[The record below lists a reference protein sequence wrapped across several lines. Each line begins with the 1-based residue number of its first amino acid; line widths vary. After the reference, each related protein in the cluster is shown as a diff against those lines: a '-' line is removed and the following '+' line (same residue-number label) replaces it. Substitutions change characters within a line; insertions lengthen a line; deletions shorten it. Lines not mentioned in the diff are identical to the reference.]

1 MGKVD
6 QKNFKM
12 LAKCFYGFEEILS
25 EELLGLGAQK
35 IQIGRRNV
43 SFFGDKGFM
52 YKANL
57 SLRTALKILKP
68 ISEFHFSDINSF
80 YDNIYKIRWESLLG
94 VDSTFIINSSVFHS
108 KIFNNSKFTSLKAKD
123 AIVDRFRN
131 KFSKRPN
138 IDAKNP
144 DLKIDVHINKSTCTV
159 SIDSSGESLHK
170 RGYKKYNSFA
180 PLNEV
185 LAAGLILLSGWR
197 GKIDFLDPM
206 CGCGTILIEAAMIAG
221 NIPPNLHRSS
231 FAFEK
236 WNDWDQE
243 LFNIIEESL
252 TKKINKINCKIFGY
266 DISNVIIRKCKK
278 NIEESDIDFK
288 INVETRDFFK
298 SKKYNKERLLIIV
311 NPPYDKRIPTDFK
324 SFYSDIGNT
333 LKRNY
338 DNTSSWIFTAN
349 MDAIKCIG
357 LRTSK
362 RIKLFNSSLESRFL
376 NYQIYSG
383 SKKKK

>member
-80 YDNIYKIRWESLLG
+80 YDKIYKIRWESLLG

-144 DLKIDVHINKSTCTV
+144 DLKIDIHINKSTCTV

-266 DISNVIIRKCKK
+266 DISNVMIRKCKK

-298 SKKYNKERLLIIV
+298 SKKLNKERLQIIV

-324 SFYSDIGNT
+324 IFYSEIGNT

-383 SKKKK
+383 SKKEK

>member
-1 MGKVD
+1 MNHYTKGGI
-6 QKNFKM
+6 KN
-12 LAKCFYGFEEILS
+12 
-25 EELLGLGAQK
+25 
-35 IQIGRRNV
+35 
-43 SFFGDKGFM
+43 
-52 YKANL
+52 
-57 SLRTALKILKP
+57 
-68 ISEFHFSDINSF
+68 
-80 YDNIYKIRWESLLG
+80 
-94 VDSTFIINSSVFHS
+94 II
-108 KIFNNSKFTSLKAKD
+108 
-123 AIVDRFRN
+123 
-131 KFSKRPN
+131 
-138 IDAKNP
+138 
-144 DLKIDVHINKSTCTV
+144 
-159 SIDSSGESLHK
+159 
-170 RGYKKYNSFA
+170 FA

-185 LAAGLILLSGWR
+185 LAVGLILLSGWR

-266 DISNVIIRKCKK
+266 DISNVMIRKCKK

-357 LRTSK
+357 LR
-362 RIKLFNSSLESRFL
+362 IKKNKT
-376 NYQIYSG
+376 I
-383 SKKKK
+383 

>member
-12 LAKCFYGFEEILS
+12 LAKCFYGFEEILC

-43 SFFGDKGFM
+43 SFYGDKGFM

-68 ISEFHFSDINSF
+68 ILEFQFSDINSF
-80 YDNIYKIRWESLLG
+80 YDKIYKFKWESLLG
-94 VDSTFIINSSVFHS
+94 VDSRFIINSSVFHS

-138 IDAKNP
+138 IDAINP
-144 DLKIDVHINKSTCTV
+144 DLKIDIHINKSTCTV
-159 SIDSSGESLHK
+159 SLDSSGESLHK
-170 RGYKKYNSFA
+170 REYKKYNSFA

-266 DISNVIIRKCKK
+266 DISNVMIRKCKK

-298 SKKYNKERLLIIV
+298 SKKLNKERLQIIV

-324 SFYSDIGNT
+324 SFYSEIGNT

-349 MDAIKCIG
+349 MNAIKCIG

-383 SKKKK
+383 SKKEK

>member
-1 MGKVD
+1 
-6 QKNFKM
+6 
-12 LAKCFYGFEEILS
+12 LS
-25 EELLGLGAQK
+25 LGAQK

-43 SFFGDKGFM
+43 SFYGDKGFM

-80 YDNIYKIRWESLLG
+80 YDKIYKIKWESLLG

-131 KFSKRPN
+131 KFAKRPN

-144 DLKIDVHINKSTCTV
+144 DLKIDIHINKNTCTI
-159 SIDSSGESLHK
+159 SLDSSGESLHK

-206 CGCGTILIEAAMIAG
+206 CGCGTILIEAGMIAG
-221 NIPPNLHRSS
+221 NIPPNLNRLS

-252 TKKINKINCKIFGY
+252 IKKINKINCNISGY
-266 DISNVIIRKCKK
+266 DISNVMIRKCKK

-298 SKKYNKERLLIIV
+298 SKKYNKERLQIIV

-324 SFYSDIGNT
+324 SFYSEIGNT

-383 SKKKK
+383 SKKEK

>member
-12 LAKCFYGFEEILS
+12 LAKCFYGFEKILS

-35 IQIGRRNV
+35 IKIGRRNV
-43 SFFGDKGFM
+43 SFYGDKGFM

-80 YDNIYKIRWESLLG
+80 YNKIYKIRWESLLG

-144 DLKIDVHINKSTCTV
+144 DLKIDIHINKSICTV

-266 DISNVIIRKCKK
+266 DISNVMIRKCKK

-298 SKKYNKERLLIIV
+298 SKKHNKERLLIIV
-311 NPPYDKRIPTDFK
+311 NPPYDKRIQTDFK
-324 SFYSDIGNT
+324 SFYSDIGNN

-383 SKKKK
+383 SKKEK

>member
-43 SFFGDKGFM
+43 SFYGDKGFM

-80 YDNIYKIRWESLLG
+80 YDKIYKIRWESLLG
-94 VDSTFIINSSVFHS
+94 VDSTFIINSSAFHS

-144 DLKIDVHINKSTCTV
+144 DLKIDIHVNKSTCTV
-159 SIDSSGESLHK
+159 SLDSSGESLHK

-266 DISNVIIRKCKK
+266 DISNVMIRKCKK

-298 SKKYNKERLLIIV
+298 SKKHNKERLLIIV
-311 NPPYDKRIPTDFK
+311 NPPYDKRIQTDFK
-324 SFYSDIGNT
+324 SFYSDIGNN

-383 SKKKK
+383 SKKEK

>member
-6 QKNFKM
+6 QVNFKM

-25 EELLGLGAQK
+25 EELLSLGAQK

-43 SFFGDKGFM
+43 SFYGDKGFM

-68 ISEFHFSDINSF
+68 ILEFQFSDINSF
-80 YDNIYKIRWESLLG
+80 YDKIYKIKWESLLG

-144 DLKIDVHINKSTCTV
+144 DLKIDIHINKSTCTV
-159 SIDSSGESLHK
+159 SLDSSGESLHK

-266 DISNVIIRKCKK
+266 DISNVMIRKCKK

-298 SKKYNKERLLIIV
+298 SKKLNKERLQIIV
-311 NPPYDKRIPTDFK
+311 NPPYDKRISTDFK
-324 SFYSDIGNT
+324 SFYSEIGNT

-383 SKKKK
+383 SKKEK

>member
-6 QKNFKM
+6 QTNFKM
-12 LAKCFYGFEEILS
+12 LAKCFYGFEETLAK
-25 EELLGLGAQK
+25 ELLSLGAQK
-35 IQIGRRNV
+35 IQTGRRNV
-43 SFFGDKGFM
+43 SFYGDKGFM

-68 ISEFHFSDINSF
+68 ISEFEFGDINSF
-80 YDNIYKIRWESLLG
+80 YDKIYNIKWESLLG
-94 VDSTFIINSSVFHS
+94 VNSAFIINSSVFHS
-108 KIFNNSKFTSLKAKD
+108 NIFNNSKFTSLKAKD
-123 AIVDRFRN
+123 AIADRFRN

-138 IDAKNP
+138 VDAKNP
-144 DLKIDVHINKSTCTV
+144 DLKIEIHVNKNTCTI
-159 SIDSSGESLHK
+159 SLDSSGGSLHK

-185 LAAGLILLSGWR
+185 LAAGLILISGWR
-197 GKIDFLDPM
+197 GKTDFLDPM

-221 NIPPNLHRSS
+221 NIPPNLQRSN

-243 LFNIIEESL
+243 LFDIIEESV
-252 TKKINKINCKIFGY
+252 TKKINKIDCKIFGY
-266 DISNVIIRKCKK
+266 DISNSIIRKCKK
-278 NIEESDIDFK
+278 NIEESDFDLK
-288 INVETRDFFK
+288 IKVETRDFFK
-298 SKKYNKERLLIIV
+298 SEKTNKDRLQIVV

-324 SFYSDIGNT
+324 SFYSEIGNT

-338 DNTSSWIFTAN
+338 ENTSSWILTAN
-349 MDAIKCIG
+349 MEAIKHIG

-383 SKKKK
+383 SKKEK

>member
-43 SFFGDKGFM
+43 SFYGDKGFM

-80 YDNIYKIRWESLLG
+80 YDKIYKIRWESLLG

-144 DLKIDVHINKSTCTV
+144 DLKIDIHVNKSTCTV
-159 SIDSSGESLHK
+159 SLDSSGESLHK

-231 FAFEK
+231 FAFEQ

-243 LFNIIEESL
+243 LFDIIEESL

-266 DISNVIIRKCKK
+266 DISNVMIRKCKK

-324 SFYSDIGNT
+324 SFYSEIGNT

-383 SKKKK
+383 SKKEK

>member
-25 EELLGLGAQK
+25 KELLSLGAQK

-43 SFFGDKGFM
+43 SFYGDKGFM

-68 ISEFHFSDINSF
+68 ILEFQFSDINIF
-80 YDNIYKIRWESLLG
+80 YDNLYKIKWESLLG

-144 DLKIDVHINKSTCTV
+144 DFKIDIHINKSTCTV
-159 SIDSSGESLHK
+159 SLDSSGESLHK

-221 NIPPNLHRSS
+221 NIPPNFHRSS

-252 TKKINKINCKIFGY
+252 TKKINKINCNIFGY
-266 DISNVIIRKCKK
+266 DISNVMIRKCKK
-278 NIEESDIDFK
+278 NIEECDIDFK

-298 SKKYNKERLLIIV
+298 SKKLNKERSQIIM

-324 SFYSDIGNT
+324 SFYSEIGNT

-383 SKKKK
+383 SKKEK

>member
-6 QKNFKM
+6 QVNFKM

-25 EELLGLGAQK
+25 EELLSLGAQK

-43 SFFGDKGFM
+43 SFYGDKGFM

-68 ISEFHFSDINSF
+68 ILEFQFSDINSF
-80 YDNIYKIRWESLLG
+80 YDKIYKIKWESLLG

-144 DLKIDVHINKSTCTV
+144 DLKIDIHINKSTCTV
-159 SIDSSGESLHK
+159 SLDSSGESLHK

-266 DISNVIIRKCKK
+266 DISNVMIRKCKK

-298 SKKYNKERLLIIV
+298 SKKLNKERLQIIV
-311 NPPYDKRIPTDFK
+311 NPPYDKRISTDFK
-324 SFYSDIGNT
+324 SFYSEIGNT

-349 MDAIKCIG
+349 MNAIKCIG

-383 SKKKK
+383 SKKEK

>member
-6 QKNFKM
+6 QVNFKM

-25 EELLGLGAQK
+25 EELLSLGAQK

-43 SFFGDKGFM
+43 SFYGDKGFM

-68 ISEFHFSDINSF
+68 ILEFQFSDINSF
-80 YDNIYKIRWESLLG
+80 YDKIYKIKWESLLG

-144 DLKIDVHINKSTCTV
+144 DLRIDIHINKSTCTV
-159 SIDSSGESLHK
+159 SMDSSGESLHK

-298 SKKYNKERLLIIV
+298 SKKLNKERLQIIV

-324 SFYSDIGNT
+324 IFYSEIGNT

-349 MDAIKCIG
+349 MNAIKCIG

-383 SKKKK
+383 SKKEK

>member
-6 QKNFKM
+6 QTNFKM

-25 EELLGLGAQK
+25 EELLSLGAQK

-43 SFFGDKGFM
+43 SFYGDKGFM

-68 ISEFHFSDINSF
+68 ISEFQFSDINSF
-80 YDNIYKIRWESLLG
+80 YEKIYKINWESLLG

-108 KIFNNSKFTSLKAKD
+108 KIFNNSKFTSLKVKD

-131 KFSKRPN
+131 KFAKRPN

-144 DLKIDVHINKSTCTV
+144 DLKIDIHINKNTCTI
-159 SIDSSGESLHK
+159 SLDSSGESLHK

-206 CGCGTILIEAAMIAG
+206 CGCGTILIEAGMIAG
-221 NIPPNLHRSS
+221 NIPPNLNRSS

-252 TKKINKINCKIFGY
+252 IKKINKINCNISGY
-266 DISNVIIRKCKK
+266 DISNVMIRKCKK

-298 SKKYNKERLLIIV
+298 TKKYNKERLQIIV

-324 SFYSDIGNT
+324 SFYSEIGNT

-349 MDAIKCIG
+349 MDAIKSIG
-357 LRTSK
+357 LRASK

-383 SKKKK
+383 SKKEK

>member
-12 LAKCFYGFEEILS
+12 LAKCFYGFEKILS

-35 IQIGRRNV
+35 IKIGRRNV
-43 SFFGDKGFM
+43 SFYGDKGFM

-80 YDNIYKIRWESLLG
+80 YNKIYKIRWESLLG

-144 DLKIDVHINKSTCTV
+144 DLKIDIHINKSICTV

-266 DISNVIIRKCKK
+266 DISNVMIRKCKK

-298 SKKYNKERLLIIV
+298 SKKHNKERLLIIV

-324 SFYSDIGNT
+324 SFYSDIGNN

-383 SKKKK
+383 SKKEK

>member
-43 SFFGDKGFM
+43 SFYGDKGFM

-68 ISEFHFSDINSF
+68 ISEFQFNDIDSF
-80 YDNIYKIRWESLLG
+80 YEKIHKIRWESLLG

-144 DLKIDVHINKSTCTV
+144 DLKIDIHVNKSTCTV

-221 NIPPNLHRSS
+221 NIPPNLNRLS

-252 TKKINKINCKIFGY
+252 IKKINKINCKIFGY
-266 DISNVIIRKCKK
+266 DISNVMIRKCKK

-298 SKKYNKERLLIIV
+298 SKKINKERLQIIV

-324 SFYSDIGNT
+324 SFYSEIGNT

-362 RIKLFNSSLESRFL
+362 RIKLYNSSLESRFL

-383 SKKKK
+383 SKKGK

>member
-25 EELLGLGAQK
+25 EELLSLGAQK

-43 SFFGDKGFM
+43 SFYGDKGFM

-80 YDNIYKIRWESLLG
+80 YDKIYKIRWESLLG

-144 DLKIDVHINKSTCTV
+144 DLKIDIHINKSTCTV

-266 DISNVIIRKCKK
+266 DISNVMIRKCKK

-288 INVETRDFFK
+288 INVETRDFLNRRNIT
-298 SKKYNKERLLIIV
+298 KKDY
-311 NPPYDKRIPTDFK
+311 
-324 SFYSDIGNT
+324 
-333 LKRNY
+333 
-338 DNTSSWIFTAN
+338 
-349 MDAIKCIG
+349 
-357 LRTSK
+357 
-362 RIKLFNSSLESRFL
+362 
-376 NYQIYSG
+376 
-383 SKKKK
+383 

>member
-57 SLRTALKILKP
+57 SLRTALKILKH

-138 IDAKNP
+138 IDSKNP
-144 DLKIDVHINKSTCTV
+144 D
-159 SIDSSGESLHK
+159 
-170 RGYKKYNSFA
+170 
-180 PLNEV
+180 
-185 LAAGLILLSGWR
+185 
-197 GKIDFLDPM
+197 
-206 CGCGTILIEAAMIAG
+206 
-221 NIPPNLHRSS
+221 
-231 FAFEK
+231 
-236 WNDWDQE
+236 
-243 LFNIIEESL
+243 
-252 TKKINKINCKIFGY
+252 
-266 DISNVIIRKCKK
+266 
-278 NIEESDIDFK
+278 
-288 INVETRDFFK
+288 
-298 SKKYNKERLLIIV
+298 
-311 NPPYDKRIPTDFK
+311 
-324 SFYSDIGNT
+324 
-333 LKRNY
+333 
-338 DNTSSWIFTAN
+338 
-349 MDAIKCIG
+349 
-357 LRTSK
+357 
-362 RIKLFNSSLESRFL
+362 
-376 NYQIYSG
+376 
-383 SKKKK
+383 

>member
-12 LAKCFYGFEEILS
+12 LAKCFYGFEKILS

-35 IQIGRRNV
+35 IKIGRRNV
-43 SFFGDKGFM
+43 SFYGDKGFM

-80 YDNIYKIRWESLLG
+80 YNKIYKIRWESLLG

-144 DLKIDVHINKSTCTV
+144 DLKIDIHINKSICTV

-266 DISNVIIRKCKK
+266 DISNVMIRKCKK

-324 SFYSDIGNT
+324 SFYSDIGNN

-383 SKKKK
+383 SKKEK

>member
-6 QKNFKM
+6 QTNFKM

-25 EELLGLGAQK
+25 EELLSLGAQK

-43 SFFGDKGFM
+43 SFYGDKGFM

-68 ISEFHFSDINSF
+68 ISEFQFSDINSF
-80 YDNIYKIRWESLLG
+80 YEKIYKIKWESLLG

-131 KFSKRPN
+131 KFAKRPN

-144 DLKIDVHINKSTCTV
+144 DLKIDIHINKNTCTI
-159 SIDSSGESLHK
+159 SLDSSGESLHK

-206 CGCGTILIEAAMIAG
+206 CGCGTILIEAGMIAS
-221 NIPPNLHRSS
+221 NIPPNLNRSS

-252 TKKINKINCKIFGY
+252 IKKINKINCNISGY
-266 DISNVIIRKCKK
+266 DISNVMIRKCKK

-298 SKKYNKERLLIIV
+298 TKKYNKERLQIFV

-324 SFYSDIGNT
+324 SFYSEIGNT

-349 MDAIKCIG
+349 MDAIKSIG

-383 SKKKK
+383 SKKEK

>member
-252 TKKINKINCKIFGY
+252 AKKINKINCKIFGY

-383 SKKKK
+383 SKKEK